1 MKKAIERIKMQE
13 FFKITKPS
21 YKYYKLT
28 PNNSVR
34 NQSTYKIART
44 VASLYRNVFQRIKV
58 EESKVLSV
66 FNKEFLV
73 GTKYNLNVYEKI
85 SYYVYIE
92 KKKINFYFIIPEQH
106 SSVMEERMSDVW
118 SGITIDE
125 VDEIPKFKD
134 SATKYALQYEKE
146 DALSLAVDRRNN
158 DLLRSNI
165 NVVNVL
171 EENDK
176 VGILYNFI
184 PMNQHGWKYKYKN
197 TINKVKSNLPV
208 EKDKGSIA
216 YISKYLLKHVTDL
229 VDLVLDVF
237 TFGDKKSESGG
248 LESLLERILKN
259 DKMSKATIEK
269 ENAVILETQIIVFS
283 EAEEKARELNN
294 ARSVVQSFETISE
307 NNRLVSRRIKTK
319 INFNSYRVN
328 KAPTMKVSDTEC
340 QNFISLAGR
349 DILEEHNFIDKIE
362 TKETKVPEEL
372 QEGEIS
378 IGISTHRGHKQEAF
392 LTDDKEYKN
401 LALMLIG
408 PTRAGKSTLIGNISN
423 DALNN
428 GECVV
433 MFDFIKN
440 CELSQEVSELFPGD
454 KVLNIEC
461 DDFEKLQGLGYNEV
475 GYETDTFKR
484 YDNAKRQTTQLMS
497 LIDCVNGSG
506 ASPLTPRMRRY
517 FASASLVSF
526 INNGSIKDVFD
537 ILQDHNKRHRFI
549 NEVPNDQFENMEE
562 YINSLHSLDERDK
575 EGEIIGT
582 RDSLIS
588 GVIDRLDALKQNT
601 YIELMLKK
609 DTKENID
616 LTKEIQKNQII
627 CIKMPESMFST
638 DEERDVYSTYWITKI
653 WLALQ
658 MRAKDIPDR
667 SKHTKVNLVIDE
679 IYQVENTE
687 KFLTDKL
694 SRLAKFSVKPIIS
707 CHYIGQLDYLRPE
720 LRSANAS
727 YMLISGCDKD
737 NYNEFR
743 DELKPY
749 EMEDLL
755 NLKRW
760 HSLNIIKHQNG
771 YGKFIT
777 ALPGPVGSKKEV
789 KDAEIIENNC
799 LQPT

>member
-13 FFKITKPS
+13 FFKITKPT

-44 VASLYRNVFQRIKV
+44 ISSLYRNLLQRVKAEETKV
-58 EESKVLSV
+58 MRV

-73 GTKYNLNVYEKI
+73 GTKYNLNAYEKI

-92 KKKINFYFIIPEQH
+92 KKKVDFYFIIPEQH
-106 SSVMEERMSDVW
+106 SSVMEERMGDVW
-118 SGITIDE
+118 TGVTITE
-125 VDEIPKFKD
+125 VKEIPKFKE

-158 DLLRSNI
+158 DLLRSNL

-176 VGILYNFI
+176 IGIFYNFM
-184 PMNQHGWKYKYKN
+184 PTNQHNWKYKYKH
-197 TINKVKSNLPV
+197 TIDKVKNREPV
-208 EKDKGSIA
+208 EKDKGSLA
-216 YISKYLLKHVTDL
+216 YVFKYTLKQLTDL
-229 VDLVLDVF
+229 VDSLLDVI
-237 TFGDKKSESGG
+237 TFGDKKKESGG
-248 LESLLERILKN
+248 LEVLLERLIKN
-259 DKMSKATIEK
+259 DKLSTATIEK
-269 ENAVILETQIIVFS
+269 ENAIILDTQIIIFS
-283 EAEEKARELNN
+283 EAEEKAREVNN
-294 ARSVVQSFETISE
+294 ARSVVQSFETVSE
-307 NNRLVSRRIKTK
+307 NNRLVSKRVKTK
-319 INFNSYRVN
+319 INFNSYKVN
-328 KAPTMKVSDTEC
+328 APVMKISDNEC

-372 QEGEIS
+372 QEGKIS
-378 IGISTHRGHKQEAF
+378 IGESTHRGHKQKAY
-392 LTDDKEYKN
+392 LTEDKEYKN
-401 LALMLIG
+401 LSLMLIG
-408 PTRAGKSTLIGNISN
+408 PTRAGKSTLIGNLSN

-428 GECVV
+428 KECVI

-440 CELSQEVSELFPGD
+440 CELSQEVSDLFPKD
-454 KVLNIEC
+454 QVINIEC

-506 ASPLTPRMRRY
+506 STPLTPRMKRY

-537 ILQDHNKRHRFI
+537 ILQDHNKRHKFI
-549 NEVPNDQFENMEE
+549 NMVPNDQYENMEE
-562 YINSLHSLDERDK
+562 YINSLHGLDERDK

-609 DTKENID
+609 DTNNNID
-616 LTKEIQKNQII
+616 LTKEIQKNQLI

-638 DEERDVYSTYWITKI
+638 DEERDVYTTYWITKL

-667 SKHTKVNLVIDE
+667 SKHTKVNLIIDE
-679 IYQVENTE
+679 LYQVENTE

-707 CHYIGQLDYLRPE
+707 CHRIKQLVHMREE

-737 NYNEFR
+737 NYNEFKE
-743 DELKPY
+743 ELKPY

-755 NLKRW
+755 NLKRF

-777 ALPGPVGSKKEV
+777 ELPAPVSQKKMQ
-789 KDAEIIENNC
+789 NNC
-799 LQPT
+799 LQPI